1 MAAVAP
7 EVGLDQRI
15 EKMQLT
21 LDLPEEIVRDLIQLA
36 GTDIVVI
43 ADDSGSMNR
52 RAGKMTRWSELEN
65 TLSLLVQLLL
75 TIDHSDG
82 FTLKFLNVDTWF
94 QVTSEEALTTVFAGL
109 GQPHFRTPLCAN
121 LREVADGASWK
132 RHSPTSNCE
141 GDTICL
147 VLTDGEPSD
156 GPFSEVTDIL
166 KAKAANVF
174 VTFLMCTDED
184 DVVKKYNRVV
194 DPIPGC
200 DISDD
205 YASEK
210 KEVERAGNKLNRNKW
225 LAKCV
230 LGGKLPKY
238 DKMDSPKSSACC
250 VVS

>member
-1 MAAVAP
+1 MALAP
-7 EVGLDQRI
+7 DPVGLDQRI

-43 ADDSGSMNR
+43 ADDSGSMNA

-75 TIDHSDG
+75 TIDHPDG

-156 GPFSEVTDIL
+156 GPFSEVTNIL

-184 DVVKKYNRVV
+184 DVVTKYNRVV

>member
-1 MAAVAP
+1 MALAP
-7 EVGLDQRI
+7 DPVGLDQRI

-109 GQPHFRTPLCAN
+109 GQPHFLTPLCAN
-121 LREVADGASWK
+121 LREVTDGVSWK

-156 GPFSEVTDIL
+156 GPFSEVTNIL

-184 DVVKKYNRVV
+184 DVVTKYNRVV

-210 KEVERAGNKLNRNKW
+210 KEVESAGNKLNRNKW